1 MQLFSLRRRKSFQPS
16 TTALRFVE
24 DPRLHS
30 CPYGSNGT
38 QGTRKSLFL
47 VLFYIYIG
55 SGRESRP
62 VLFPAGSQG
71 LPLRYPFH
79 RITTPNCAEPAS
91 TDAPLLCKSPPIGSF
106 RRYPRASPEKGS
118 LLPLVSVS
126 RKERKAHPVMRPYFY
141 FRTFHLTTLLRR
153 SVRTT
158 APAILSKL
166 RTVSGS
172 AHQHSSPTAEKRP
185 AIAE

>member
-1 MQLFSLRRRKSFQPS
+1 MRAAQSFFPQGRR
-16 TTALRFVE
+16 A
-24 DPRLHS
+24 
-30 CPYGSNGT
+30 C
-38 QGTRKSLFL
+38 
-47 VLFYIYIG
+47 
-55 SGRESRP
+55 
-62 VLFPAGSQG
+62 
-71 LPLRYPFH
+71 RYDILFH

-126 RKERKAHPVMRPYFY
+126 RKDRKAHPVMRPYFY

-172 AHQHSSPTAEKRP
+172 AHQHSSPTAEKTPSDCRVNGTVAGMEIHEQT
-185 AIAE
+185 AISIARTPVKTISLALLPEFMVIF

>member
-1 MQLFSLRRRKSFQPS
+1 MRKSTAFAGLFRQTDVPCLFRDRGRILSIYDIAAADFLQTHLVDQCIAGPTSEAMQLFSLRRRKSFQPS

-71 LPLRYPFH
+71 LPLRYPFSQDH
-79 RITTPNCAEPAS
+79 HAKLCGTCKYRCS
-91 TDAPLLCKSPPIGSF
+91 APLQI
-106 RRYPRASPEKGS
+106 ATHWQ
-118 LLPLVSVS
+118 LPQISS
-126 RKERKAHPVMRPYFY
+126 RFP
-141 FRTFHLTTLLRR
+141 
-153 SVRTT
+153 
-158 APAILSKL
+158 
-166 RTVSGS
+166 
-172 AHQHSSPTAEKRP
+172 
-185 AIAE
+185 